1 VVVYDPSA
9 GFITG
14 GGWFD
19 SPAGAYTPDPA
30 LVGPAL
36 FGFVSKYKK
45 GKATPDGSTRFEFRT
60 AGFTFS
66 STHYDWLVLAGAK
79 AMYKGEG
86 TVGGAGSY
94 GFLLTAIDGDFKG
107 DDEFEADLFRIK
119 IWDPS
124 NEDVVVYDNALGASD
139 DASAGSVLGGGSVVL
154 HTGKGKGKAG
164 KGGLLESESEEV
176 PSEIALEAA
185 YPNPFNPTTT
195 IGFALPEASE
205 VRLVVYDVLGRE
217 VARLVDGRVEAGRHR
232 MRFEAGS
239 LPSGTY
245 LYRLEAGSFVAVGQ
259 VLLVK

>member
-1 VVVYDPSA
+1 
-9 GFITG
+9 
-14 GGWFD
+14 
-19 SPAGAYTPDPA
+19 
-30 LVGPAL
+30 
-36 FGFVSKYKK
+36 
-45 GKATPDGSTRFEFRT
+45 
-60 AGFTFS
+60 
-66 STHYDWLVLAGAK
+66 
-79 AMYKGEG
+79 
-86 TVGGAGSY
+86 
-94 GFLLTAIDGDFKG
+94 
-107 DDEFEADLFRIK
+107 
-119 IWDPS
+119 
-124 NEDVVVYDNALGASD
+124 
-139 DASAGSVLGGGSVVL
+139 
-154 HTGKGKGKAG
+154 
-164 KGGLLESESEEV
+164 V